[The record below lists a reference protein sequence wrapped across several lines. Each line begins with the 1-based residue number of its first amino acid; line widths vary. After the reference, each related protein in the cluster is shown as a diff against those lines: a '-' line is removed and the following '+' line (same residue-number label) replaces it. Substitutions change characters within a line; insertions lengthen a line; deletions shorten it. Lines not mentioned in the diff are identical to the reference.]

1 LQYSDGSLDIKIR
14 KKKENTEMN
23 SFNNRTVGW
32 ITIAAGIS
40 ALIGSLALIEVMV
53 IGNSGL
59 LSDYMTIFTS
69 LLSVPLMSALG
80 KMVITKNKNL
90 GRAVQIL
97 GVLGALIVF
106 FGGIINVTALN
117 GVIEYENQASWMM
130 VGQSLIGIAIIT
142 FLMLS
147 RNNPALK
154 KGYLWFSFVIGIAMA
169 MSFLGLVFREELNA
183 ILQGRLSIAES
194 SQGLKLLLFFVSPT
208 TILGQLVWLLW
219 TGRLFLKEKLSI
231 EA

>member
-1 LQYSDGSLDIKIR
+1 
-14 KKKENTEMN
+14 MN

-40 ALIGSLALIEVMV
+40 ALIGTLAMIEVMV

-117 GVIEYENQASWMM
+117 GVIEYENQASWIM
-130 VGQSLIGIAIIT
+130 VGQSLVGIAIIT

-154 KGYLWFSFVIGIAMA
+154 KGYLWFSFVFGIAMA

-183 ILQGRLSIAES
+183 ILQGRLSIAEAGL
-194 SQGLKLLLFFVSPT
+194 GLKLLLFFVSPI
-208 TILGQLVWLLW
+208 TILGQPVWYLW
-219 TGRLFLKEKLSI
+219 SGRLFLKEKLSI
-231 EA
+231 EG

>member
-1 LQYSDGSLDIKIR
+1 MKPLN
-14 KKKENTEMN
+14 NTTTG
-23 SFNNRTVGW
+23 R
-32 ITIAAGIS
+32 ITITAGIS
-40 ALIGSLALIEVMV
+40 ALIGTLAMIEVMV

-80 KMVITKNKNL
+80 KMGITKNKNL

-117 GVIEYENQASWMM
+117 GVIEYENQASWIM
-130 VGQSLIGIAIIT
+130 VGQGLIGIAIIT
-142 FLMLS
+142 FLILS

-154 KGYLWFSFVIGIAMA
+154 KGYLWFSMVFGIAMA

-183 ILQGRLSIAES
+183 ILQGGLSIAES
-194 SQGLKLLLFFVSPT
+194 SLGLKLLLFFVSPT
-208 TILGQLVWLLW
+208 TILGQPVWLLW
-219 TGRLFLKEKLSI
+219 SGRLFLIEKLSI
-231 EA
+231 EG

>member
-1 LQYSDGSLDIKIR
+1 
-14 KKKENTEMN
+14 MN

-40 ALIGSLALIEVMV
+40 ALIGTLAMIEVMV

-147 RNNPALK
+147 RNNPTLK

>member
-1 LQYSDGSLDIKIR
+1 LDIKIR

-40 ALIGSLALIEVMV
+40 ALIGTLAMIEVMV

-69 LLSVPLMSALG
+69 LLSIPLMSALG

>member
-1 LQYSDGSLDIKIR
+1 MD
-14 KKKENTEMN
+14 T
-23 SFNNRTVGW
+23 FNNRTVGW
-32 ITIAAGIS
+32 TTIAAGIS
-40 ALIGSLALIEVMV
+40 ALIGTLAMIEVMV

-117 GVIEYENQASWMM
+117 GVIEYENQASWIM
-130 VGQSLIGIAIIT
+130 VGQGLIGIAIIT

-154 KGYLWFSFVIGIAMA
+154 KGYLWFSMVFGIAMA

>member
-1 LQYSDGSLDIKIR
+1 
-14 KKKENTEMN
+14 MN

-117 GVIEYENQASWMM
+117 GVIEYENQASWIM
-130 VGQSLIGIAIIT
+130 VGQGLIGIAIIT

-154 KGYLWFSFVIGIAMA
+154 KGYLWFSMVFGIAMA

-194 SQGLKLLLFFVSPT
+194 SLGLKLLLFFVSPT
-208 TILGQLVWLLW
+208 TILGQPIWLLW
-219 TGRLFLKEKLSI
+219 SGRLFLKEKLSI
-231 EA
+231 EG

>member
-1 LQYSDGSLDIKIR
+1 MKPLN
-14 KKKENTEMN
+14 NTTTG
-23 SFNNRTVGW
+23 R
-32 ITIAAGIS
+32 ITITAGIS
-40 ALIGSLALIEVMV
+40 ALIGTLAMIEVMV

-59 LSDYMTIFTS
+59 LIDYMTIFTS

-80 KMVITKNKNL
+80 KMGITKNKKL

-117 GVIEYENQASWMM
+117 GVIEYENQASWIM
-130 VGQSLIGIAIIT
+130 VGQGLIGIAIIT

-154 KGYLWFSFVIGIAMA
+154 KGYLWFSMVFGIAMA

-183 ILQGRLSIAES
+183 ILQGRLSIAEAGL
-194 SQGLKLLLFFVSPT
+194 GLKLLLFFVSPI
-208 TILGQLVWLLW
+208 TILGQPVWYLW
-219 TGRLFLKEKLSI
+219 SGRLFLKEKLSI
-231 EA
+231 EG

>member
-69 LLSVPLMSALG
+69 LLSIPLMSALG

>member
-1 LQYSDGSLDIKIR
+1 
-14 KKKENTEMN
+14 MN

-40 ALIGSLALIEVMV
+40 ALIGTLAMIEVMV

-97 GVLGALIVF
+97 GVLGVLIVF

-117 GVIEYENQASWMM
+117 GVIEYENQASWIM

-154 KGYLWFSFVIGIAMA
+154 KGYLWFSFVFGIAMA

-183 ILQGRLSIAES
+183 ILQGRLSIAEAGL
-194 SQGLKLLLFFVSPT
+194 GLKLLLFFVSPI
-208 TILGQLVWLLW
+208 TILGQPVWYLW
-219 TGRLFLKEKLSI
+219 SGRLFLKEKLSI
-231 EA
+231 EG

>member
-1 LQYSDGSLDIKIR
+1 MKSL
-14 KKKENTEMN
+14 
-23 SFNNRTVGW
+23 NNKTIGR

-40 ALIGSLALIEVMV
+40 ALIGTLAMIEVMV

-117 GVIEYENQASWMM
+117 GVIEYENQASWIM

-154 KGYLWFSFVIGIAMA
+154 KGYLWFSMVFGIAMA

-194 SQGLKLLLFFVSPT
+194 SLGLKLLLFFVSPT
-208 TILGQLVWLLW
+208 TILGQPVWLLW
-219 TGRLFLKEKLSI
+219 SGRLFLKEKLSI
-231 EA
+231 EG

>member
-1 LQYSDGSLDIKIR
+1 MKPLN
-14 KKKENTEMN
+14 NTTTG
-23 SFNNRTVGW
+23 R

-40 ALIGSLALIEVMV
+40 ALIGTLAMIEVMV

-69 LLSVPLMSALG
+69 LLSVPLMSGLG
-80 KMVITKNKNL
+80 KMGITKNKNL

-117 GVIEYENQASWMM
+117 GVIEYENQASWIM
-130 VGQSLIGIAIIT
+130 VGQGLIGIAIIT

-154 KGYLWFSFVIGIAMA
+154 KGYLWFSMVFGIAMA

-183 ILQGRLSIAES
+183 ILQGGLSIAES
-194 SQGLKLLLFFVSPT
+194 SLGLKLLLFFVSPT
-208 TILGQLVWLLW
+208 TILGQPVWLLW
-219 TGRLFLKEKLSI
+219 SGRLFLKEKLSI
-231 EA
+231 KG

>member
-1 LQYSDGSLDIKIR
+1 
-14 KKKENTEMN
+14 MN

-40 ALIGSLALIEVMV
+40 ALIGTLAMIEVMV

-154 KGYLWFSFVIGIAMA
+154 KGYLWFSFVFGIAMA

-183 ILQGRLSIAES
+183 ILQGRLSIAEAGL
-194 SQGLKLLLFFVSPT
+194 GLKLLLFFVSPI
-208 TILGQLVWLLW
+208 TILGQPVWYLW
-219 TGRLFLKEKLSI
+219 SGRLFLKEKLSI
-231 EA
+231 EG

>member
-1 LQYSDGSLDIKIR
+1 
-14 KKKENTEMN
+14 MN

-40 ALIGSLALIEVMV
+40 ALIGTLAMIEVMV

-117 GVIEYENQASWMM
+117 GVIEYENQASWIM
-130 VGQSLIGIAIIT
+130 VGQSLIGISIIT

-154 KGYLWFSFVIGIAMA
+154 KGYLWFSFVFGIAMA

-183 ILQGRLSIAES
+183 ILQARLSIAEAGL
-194 SQGLKLLLFFVSPT
+194 GLKLLLFFVSPI
-208 TILGQLVWLLW
+208 TILGQPVWYLW
-219 TGRLFLKEKLSI
+219 SGRLFLKEKLSI
-231 EA
+231 EG

>member
-1 LQYSDGSLDIKIR
+1 MKPLN
-14 KKKENTEMN
+14 NTT
-23 SFNNRTVGW
+23 TVR

-40 ALIGSLALIEVMV
+40 ALIGTLAMIEVMV

-80 KMVITKNKNL
+80 KMGITKNKNL

-117 GVIEYENQASWMM
+117 GVIEYENQASWIM
-130 VGQSLIGIAIIT
+130 VGQGLIGIAIIT

-154 KGYLWFSFVIGIAMA
+154 KGYLWFSFVFGIAMA

-183 ILQGRLSIAES
+183 ILQGGLSIAES
-194 SQGLKLLLFFVSPT
+194 SLGLKLLLFFVSPT
-208 TILGQLVWLLW
+208 TILGQPVWLLW
-219 TGRLFLKEKLSI
+219 SGRLFLKEKLSI
-231 EA
+231 EG

>member
-1 LQYSDGSLDIKIR
+1 
-14 KKKENTEMN
+14 MN

-40 ALIGSLALIEVMV
+40 ALIGTLAMIEVMV

-117 GVIEYENQASWMM
+117 GVIEYENQASWIM
-130 VGQSLIGIAIIT
+130 VGQGLIGIAIIT

-154 KGYLWFSFVIGIAMA
+154 KGYLWFSFVFGIAMA

-183 ILQGRLSIAES
+183 ILQGGLSIAES
-194 SQGLKLLLFFVSPT
+194 SLGLKLLLFFVSPT
-208 TILGQLVWLLW
+208 TILGQPVWLLW
-219 TGRLFLKEKLSI
+219 SGRLFLKEKLSI
-231 EA
+231 EG

>member
-1 LQYSDGSLDIKIR
+1 MKSL
-14 KKKENTEMN
+14 
-23 SFNNRTVGW
+23 NNKTIGR

-40 ALIGSLALIEVMV
+40 ALIGTLAMIEVMV

-80 KMVITKNKNL
+80 KIVITKNKNL

-117 GVIEYENQASWMM
+117 GVIEYENQASWIM
-130 VGQSLIGIAIIT
+130 VGQGLIGIAIIT

-154 KGYLWFSFVIGIAMA
+154 KGYLWFSMVFGIAMA

-183 ILQGRLSIAES
+183 ILQGGLSIAES
-194 SQGLKLLLFFVSPT
+194 SLGLKLLLFFVSPT

-219 TGRLFLKEKLSI
+219 SGRLFLKGKLSI

>member
-1 LQYSDGSLDIKIR
+1 MKPLN
-14 KKKENTEMN
+14 NTTTG
-23 SFNNRTVGW
+23 R

-40 ALIGSLALIEVMV
+40 ALIGTLAMIEVMV

-80 KMVITKNKNL
+80 KMGITKNKNL

-117 GVIEYENQASWMM
+117 GVIEYENQASWIM
-130 VGQSLIGIAIIT
+130 VGQGLIGIAIIT

-154 KGYLWFSFVIGIAMA
+154 KGYLWFSMVFGIAMA

-183 ILQGRLSIAES
+183 ILQGGLSIAES
-194 SQGLKLLLFFVSPT
+194 SLGLKLLLFFVSPT
-208 TILGQLVWLLW
+208 TILGQPIWLLW
-219 TGRLFLKEKLSI
+219 SGRLFLKEKLSI
-231 EA
+231 EG